1 MQHTFLR
8 RYRRLAP
15 IAALIVSAGV
25 AACEDFLAAENPG
38 AIEAQ
43 DLDKP
48 EYVNLIANGV
58 VGEFQFA
65 NAHATWWNALF
76 TDEIYNRNTP
86 ADEILIDRRDVRP
99 DNGTY
104 SFFFYGNIHRARF
117 LADDAVRRLKGILG
131 DTASRDLRV
140 ARSLAYGGMSYVY
153 IAEAL
158 CESPIDLSA
167 PLSPDTIFARGIV
180 RFDEAIA
187 VANAAKT
194 FAQGLGAAGTA
205 TILAADSLRNFALV
219 GAARA
224 YLNMNNKAKA
234 IEYAS
239 QVPATFE
246 FRSYYSENST
256 REYNYT
262 ATRIGTLNGGNVGTM
277 LNTPF
282 DTIGRTLVPRP
293 GQPDSLAPYDATK
306 GDPRVPRRGGA
317 PSVTNAI
324 PFAPSSYSV
333 YIGNDLTK
341 TVAARIAG
349 VAFFRGNWVRV
360 ASGLEARYIVAEAQG
375 PTPATLALVNE
386 RRAAGLRGAVDYSG
400 DALMEELREQRSRDF
415 YLDNH
420 RISDLRR
427 YKKYYG
433 VDKFQKGAYPTSST
447 GDRYVDAVSCWPLP
461 IGEIND
467 NPNIQKPYTSPGS

>member
-1 MQHTFLR
+1 MQHTFMR
-8 RYRRLAP
+8 RYGRLAA
-15 IAALIVSAGV
+15 IAALFLGAGIT
-25 AACEDFLAAENPG
+25 ACQDFLEAENPG
-38 AIEAQ
+38 AIESQ
-43 DLDKP
+43 DLNKP

-86 ADEILIDRRDVRP
+86 AEEILMDKRDVRVE
-99 DNGTY
+99 NGTY

-117 LADDAVRRLKGILG
+117 LADDAVKRLKIILG
-131 DTASRDLRV
+131 DSASRDLRV
-140 ARSLAYGGMSYVY
+140 ARSLAYGGMTYVY

-180 RFDEAIA
+180 RFEEAIA
-187 VANAAKT
+187 VANAAKAVT
-194 FAQGLGAAGTA
+194 GATAGVIA
-205 TILAADSLRNFALV
+205 AADSLRNFALV

-234 IEYAS
+234 IELAS
-239 QVPATFE
+239 QVPATFD
-246 FRSYYSENST
+246 FRAFYSENST
-256 REYNYT
+256 REFNYT
-262 ATRIGTLNGGNVGTM
+262 ATRIGTVNGGNVGTM

-282 DTIGRTLVPRP
+282 DTIGRQVIVRP
-293 GQPDSLAPYDATK
+293 GLPDSLAPYDPTK

-317 PSVTNAI
+317 PGVTNAI
-324 PFAPSSYSV
+324 PFAPSAYSV
-333 YIGNDLTK
+333 YVGRNGENGT
-341 TVAARIAG
+341 AADSALRRAGAPFSRANSVRI
-349 VAFFRGNWVRV
+349 

-375 PTPATLALVNE
+375 PTAATLEFVNE
-386 RRAAGLRGAVDYSG
+386 RRDAGFRAPVTLSG
-400 DALMEELREQRSRDF
+400 DALMEELREQRARDF

-420 RISDLRR
+420 RIGDLRR

-433 VDKFQKGAYPTSST
+433 VDKFQKGTYPTIPSDSYI
-447 GDRYVDAVSCWPLP
+447 DVSCWPLP
-461 IGEIND
+461 ISEIND
-467 NPNIQKPYTSPGS
+467 NPNIPKPYTSPGH

>member
-8 RYRRLAP
+8 RFRPLAP
-15 IAALIVSAGV
+15 IAALIVAAGV
-25 AACEDFLAAENPG
+25 AACDDFLAAENPG

-43 DLDKP
+43 DLNKP
-48 EYVNLIANGV
+48 DYVNLIANGV

-86 ADEILIDRRDVRP
+86 ADEILIDRRDVRI

-117 LADDAVRRLKGILG
+117 LADDAVERLKVILG

-180 RFDEAIA
+180 RFNEAIA

-194 FAQGLGAAGTA
+194 FALAQPTPLTA
-205 TILAADSLRNFALV
+205 MALSADSLKNFALV

-234 IEYAS
+234 IEYAL
-239 QVPATFE
+239 QVPANFV
-246 FRSYYSENST
+246 FRAYYSENST
-256 REYNYT
+256 REFNYT
-262 ATRIGTLNGGNVGTM
+262 ATRIGTVNGGNVGTM

-282 DTIGRTLVPRP
+282 DTIGRECIMRP
-293 GQPDSLAPYDATK
+293 GLPDSLAPYDATK

-333 YIGNDLTK
+333 YIGDDLSK

-349 VAFFRGNWVRV
+349 VAFFRGNSVRI

-375 PTPATLALVNE
+375 PTQATLDFVNE
-386 RRAAGLRGAVDYSG
+386 RRAAGLRPAVTLAG
-400 DALMEELREQRSRDF
+400 DALMEELREQRARDF

-420 RISDLRR
+420 RIGDLRR
-427 YKKYYG
+427 YKRFYG
-433 VDKFQKGAYPTSST
+433 VDKFQKGAYPTSTT
-447 GDRYVDAVSCWPLP
+447 GDVYMDNISCWPLP

-467 NPNIQKPYTSPGS
+467 NPNIPKPYTSPGV